1 MTSKEM
7 KNFLSFINS
16 CSYSDT
22 QAWIFE
28 NRTGNIRAGR
38 TDCRSSPIPCFY
50 FAHDCRNRPFCSPA
64 FIHKFFSEISAD
76 TLCVFLPIYIKM
88 SRRSRL
94 LCYYST
100 FPRKLQPGNHD
111 RTQQIFKTVLAIIL
125 PHQYNILLWVKS
137 LLPRLT
143 TINPQKK

>member
-64 FIHKFFSEISAD
+64 FIHNFFRNFSRYVLRFSAD
-76 TLCVFLPIYIKM
+76 LHKDEPEIPDSFAIIVPF
-88 SRRSRL
+88 
-94 LCYYST
+94 
-100 FPRKLQPGNHD
+100 PGNCN
-111 RTQQIFKTVLAIIL
+111 RGSRPTQQIFKTVLAIIL

>member
-64 FIHKFFSEISAD
+64 FIHNFFFRNFSRYALRFSAD
-76 TLCVFLPIYIKM
+76 LHKDEPEIPDSFAIIVPFHGNCNRGITTGRNRF
-88 SRRSRL
+88 SRL
-94 LCYYST
+94 
-100 FPRKLQPGNHD
+100 FLQLSCP
-111 RTQQIFKTVLAIIL
+111 ISII
-125 PHQYNILLWVKS
+125 YCCG
-137 LLPRLT
+137 
-143 TINPQKK
+143 